1 MNDCAHDSALSH
13 GCWTCYMI
21 IGILYYIEK
30 LAKAIC
36 YLWIWKKGKEY
47 QNLAGFRI
55 CTWDYF

>member
-13 GCWTCYMI
+13 EGWTCYMI

-30 LAKAIC
+30 LAKAIL
-36 YLWIWKKGKEY
+36 YLWIWKKGEEY
-47 QNLAGFRI
+47 QNLAGFGI